1 VATGTG
7 ISIVPPFVGLGYGP
21 EKIVRR
27 PLLPT
32 TAMDVWLLMPGTR
45 PPSLAAQKVADI
57 IREALKPYQLGSTAA
72 WN

>member
-1 VATGTG
+1 
-7 ISIVPPFVGLGYGP
+7 
-21 EKIVRR
+21 
-27 PLLPT
+27 
-32 TAMDVWLLMPGTR
+32 MDVWLLMPGTR